1 MLHRCSYRWSTRVLT
16 LLSTVLNPTV
26 IRRAELAFL
35 TSVGSV
41 AAKSKRK
48 KKKETSKRD
57 KLDSECN
64 FTMLSSMDLLSHGN
78 AFGRSLCT
86 EGNAAH

>member
-1 MLHRCSYRWSTRVLT
+1 MLQK
-16 LLSTVLNPTV
+16 
-26 IRRAELAFL
+26 
-35 TSVGSV
+35 
-41 AAKSKRK
+41 AKEK

-64 FTMLSSMDLLSHGN
+64 FTMLSSTELLSRGN

>member
-41 AAKSKRK
+41 AAKR

-57 KLDSECN
+57 KLDSEYN
-64 FTMLSSMDLLSHGN
+64 FTTLSSMELLSRGN